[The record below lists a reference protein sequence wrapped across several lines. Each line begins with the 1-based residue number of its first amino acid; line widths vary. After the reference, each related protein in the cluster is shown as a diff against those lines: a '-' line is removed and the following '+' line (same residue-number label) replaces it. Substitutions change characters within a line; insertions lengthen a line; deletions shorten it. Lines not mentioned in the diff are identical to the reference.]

1 MVYSTLYDLPTSRPL
16 LLQPYIRSMIM
27 AAFFV
32 RAVRSSV
39 HRNIRQLASR
49 NRGLGDVAAYFNF
62 QRAIVGSPESI
73 NQKFADQAI
82 RIDQP
87 AEPIDVRKAK
97 QQHATY
103 VSELKKLIPQ
113 VIEVPFDDRFPD
125 QVFVEEPAVCLDG
138 TALMTQ
144 MRPASRAREVEPM
157 RPVLES
163 MGFSIVEMREYG
175 AYLDGGDVLF
185 TGREFLIGLTQRTNS
200 VSQLVFFSFST

>member
-1 MVYSTLYDLPTSRPL
+1 M
-16 LLQPYIRSMIM
+16 
-27 AAFFV
+27 
-32 RAVRSSV
+32 
-39 HRNIRQLASR
+39 HRNTRQLASR

-87 AEPIDVRKAK
+87 AEPIDARKAK

-200 VSQLVFFSFST
+200 VSQLVFF